1 MKPKKDKNNKFLAL
15 SNIIKDISNKEWKKY
30 ENKKKIEN
38 ELLTIPEYYS
48 KNLDTLYDQ
57 IKPKK
62 GNSIQQH
69 SIDPY
74 ELLESL
80 IDILK
85 KLDTLGF
92 ERSDHQMKFH
102 KAFICASLR
111 IIFGKKLYKYL
122 PRLIKLF
129 GIKILHSD
137 VIVCTPRRWGKT
149 MGVAL
154 YVAAFLWSQPGL
166 EVSVYSPGR
175 RASRKLLVLIW
186 KIIVAL
192 SGSHDCIITFNQ
204 EQLSVRNPLGFIS
217 TCGSYPSRVQIDKIT
232 LKYLLFLFFY
242 FPNF

>member
-38 ELLTIPEYYS
+38 ELL
-48 KNLDTLYDQ
+48 
-57 IKPKK
+57 
-62 GNSIQQH
+62 
-69 SIDPY
+69 
-74 ELLESL
+74 ESL
-80 IDILK
+80 IDTLK